1 MIKFKYIY
9 IIYQKRNTF
18 KKMETAVSWKEKG
31 NKFVQERQYAE
42 ALNCYSKAIELD
54 ANDPIL
60 YSNRSAM
67 YYNLNYFDN
76 AIIDAEMAITLRP
89 TYAKAYLRKGNALEG
104 LKKYKEALDSY
115 EAGLKQDPDNEQL
128 IEAQKKLKELMEK
141 PNDNIINEQ
150 NGKDMNLIE
159 KYALKKNVRIY
170 LDKKIGNNVVL
181 CGNIEEVNEG
191 LIYFKDDKNV
201 FHILNCKNI
210 LDIEMI

>member
-1 MIKFKYIY
+1 
-9 IIYQKRNTF
+9 
-18 KKMETAVSWKEKG
+18 METAASWKEKG

-191 LIYFKDDKNV
+191 FIYFKDDKNV

>member
-1 MIKFKYIY
+1 
-9 IIYQKRNTF
+9 
-18 KKMETAVSWKEKG
+18 METAASWKEKG

-104 LKKYKEALDSY
+104 LKRYKEALDSY

>member
-1 MIKFKYIY
+1 
-9 IIYQKRNTF
+9 
-18 KKMETAVSWKEKG
+18 METAVSWKEKG

-191 LIYFKDDKNV
+191 FIYFKDDKNV

>member
-1 MIKFKYIY
+1 
-9 IIYQKRNTF
+9 
-18 KKMETAVSWKEKG
+18 METAASWKEKG

-76 AIIDAEMAITLRP
+76 AILDAEMAITLRP

-104 LKKYKEALDSY
+104 LKRYKEALDSY

>member
-1 MIKFKYIY
+1 
-9 IIYQKRNTF
+9 
-18 KKMETAVSWKEKG
+18 METAASWKEKG

-104 LKKYKEALDSY
+104 LKRYKEALDSY

-191 LIYFKDDKNV
+191 FIYFKDDKNV

>member
-1 MIKFKYIY
+1 
-9 IIYQKRNTF
+9 
-18 KKMETAVSWKEKG
+18 METAVSWKEKG

-104 LKKYKEALDSY
+104 LKRYKEALDSY

-210 LDIEMI
+210 LDI

>member
-1 MIKFKYIY
+1 
-9 IIYQKRNTF
+9 
-18 KKMETAVSWKEKG
+18 METAVSWKEKG

-76 AIIDAEMAITLRP
+76 AILDAEMAITLRP

-104 LKKYKEALDSY
+104 LKRYKEALDSY

-181 CGNIEEVNEG
+181 YGNIEEVNEG

-210 LDIEMI
+210 LDIEII

>member
-1 MIKFKYIY
+1 
-9 IIYQKRNTF
+9 
-18 KKMETAVSWKEKG
+18 METAVSWKEKG

-104 LKKYKEALDSY
+104 LKRYKEAIDSY

-150 NGKDMNLIE
+150 NRKDMNLIE

>member
-1 MIKFKYIY
+1 
-9 IIYQKRNTF
+9 
-18 KKMETAVSWKEKG
+18 METAVSWKEKG

-104 LKKYKEALDSY
+104 LKRYKEALDSY

>member
-1 MIKFKYIY
+1 
-9 IIYQKRNTF
+9 
-18 KKMETAVSWKEKG
+18 METAVSWKEKG

-89 TYAKAYLRKGNALEG
+89 TYAKAYLGKGNALEG
-104 LKKYKEALDSY
+104 LKRYKEALDSY

>member
-1 MIKFKYIY
+1 
-9 IIYQKRNTF
+9 
-18 KKMETAVSWKEKG
+18 METAVSWKEKG

-76 AIIDAEMAITLRP
+76 AILDAEMAITLRP

-104 LKKYKEALDSY
+104 LKRYKEALDSY

>member
-1 MIKFKYIY
+1 
-9 IIYQKRNTF
+9 
-18 KKMETAVSWKEKG
+18 METAASWKEKG
-31 NKFVQERQYAE
+31 NKFVQERQYE
-42 ALNCYSKAIELD
+42 IALNCYSKAIELD

-76 AIIDAEMAITLRP
+76 AISDAEMAINLRP

-104 LKKYKEALDSY
+104 LKRYKEALDTY

-128 IEAQKKLKELMEK
+128 IEAQTKLKELMEK

-150 NGKDMNLIE
+150 NGKVMNLIE

-170 LDKKIGNNVVL
+170 LEKKIGNNVVL

-191 LIYFKDDKNV
+191 LIFFKDDRNV

-210 LDIEMI
+210 LDIEIF

>member
-1 MIKFKYIY
+1 
-9 IIYQKRNTF
+9 
-18 KKMETAVSWKEKG
+18 METAVSWKEKG

-104 LKKYKEALDSY
+104 LKRYKEALDSY

-181 CGNIEEVNEG
+181 CGNIAEVNEG

>member
-1 MIKFKYIY
+1 
-9 IIYQKRNTF
+9 
-18 KKMETAVSWKEKG
+18 METAASWKEKG
-31 NKFVQERQYAE
+31 NKFVQERQYE
-42 ALNCYSKAIELD
+42 IALNCYSKAIELD

-76 AIIDAEMAITLRP
+76 AISDAEMAINLRP

-104 LKKYKEALDSY
+104 LKRYKEALDTY

-128 IEAQKKLKELMEK
+128 IEAQTKLKELMEK

-150 NGKDMNLIE
+150 NGKVMNLIE

-191 LIYFKDDKNV
+191 LIFFKDDRNV

-210 LDIEMI
+210 LDIEII

>member
-1 MIKFKYIY
+1 
-9 IIYQKRNTF
+9 
-18 KKMETAVSWKEKG
+18 METAASWKEKG

-76 AIIDAEMAITLRP
+76 AILDAEMAITLRP
-89 TYAKAYLRKGNALEG
+89 TYAKAYLRKCNALEG

-191 LIYFKDDKNV
+191 FIYFKDDKNV

>member
-1 MIKFKYIY
+1 
-9 IIYQKRNTF
+9 
-18 KKMETAVSWKEKG
+18 METAVSWKEKG

-104 LKKYKEALDSY
+104 LKRYKEALDSY

-150 NGKDMNLIE
+150 NGKNMNLIE

>member
-1 MIKFKYIY
+1 
-9 IIYQKRNTF
+9 
-18 KKMETAVSWKEKG
+18 METAVSWKEKG

-76 AIIDAEMAITLRP
+76 AISDAEMAINLRP

-104 LKKYKEALDSY
+104 LKRYKEALDTY

-128 IEAQKKLKELMEK
+128 IEAQTKLKELMEK

-150 NGKDMNLIE
+150 NGKVMNLIE
-159 KYALKKNVRIY
+159 KYAFKKNVRIY

-210 LDIEMI
+210 LDIEII

>member
-1 MIKFKYIY
+1 
-9 IIYQKRNTF
+9 
-18 KKMETAVSWKEKG
+18 METAVSWKEKG

-76 AIIDAEMAITLRP
+76 AISDAEMAINLRP

-104 LKKYKEALDSY
+104 LKRYKEALDSY

-150 NGKDMNLIE
+150 NGKVMNLIE
-159 KYALKKNVRIY
+159 KYAFKKNVRIY

-210 LDIEMI
+210 LDIEII

>member
-1 MIKFKYIY
+1 
-9 IIYQKRNTF
+9 
-18 KKMETAVSWKEKG
+18 METAVSWKEKG

-76 AIIDAEMAITLRP
+76 AILDAEMAITLRP

>member
-1 MIKFKYIY
+1 
-9 IIYQKRNTF
+9 
-18 KKMETAVSWKEKG
+18 METAVSWKEKG

>member
-1 MIKFKYIY
+1 
-9 IIYQKRNTF
+9 
-18 KKMETAVSWKEKG
+18 METAVSWKEKG

-104 LKKYKEALDSY
+104 LKRYKEAIDSY

>member
-1 MIKFKYIY
+1 
-9 IIYQKRNTF
+9 
-18 KKMETAVSWKEKG
+18 METAASWKEKG
-31 NKFVQERQYAE
+31 NKFVQERQYE
-42 ALNCYSKAIELD
+42 IALNCYSKAIELD

-76 AIIDAEMAITLRP
+76 AISDAEMAINLRP

-104 LKKYKEALDSY
+104 LKRYKEALDTY

-128 IEAQKKLKELMEK
+128 IEAQTKLKELMEK

-150 NGKDMNLIE
+150 NGKVMNLIE

-191 LIYFKDDKNV
+191 LIFFKDDRNV

-210 LDIEMI
+210 LDIEIF